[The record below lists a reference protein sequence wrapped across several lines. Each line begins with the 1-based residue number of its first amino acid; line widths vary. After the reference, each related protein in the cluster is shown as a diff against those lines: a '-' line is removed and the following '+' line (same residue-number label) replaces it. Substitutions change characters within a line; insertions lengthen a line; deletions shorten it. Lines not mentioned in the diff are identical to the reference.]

1 MASGA
6 PGVVSSSFGRV
17 ANFCFFR
24 EIQYI
29 YVDTHICMSTH
40 PYKYIYIYTNFM
52 STSENLSR
60 LDLEIYKVGKNWMKA
75 DWLGS
80 VPCIVSL
87 IYYTFC
93 LTACVNLTFVVAELC
108 FSN

>member
-1 MASGA
+1 MAAVAGLVDSGA
-6 PGVVSSSFGRV
+6 IVTAGGGHSSLILYILSVCGHLEPKNLQPQSMLVSLVNPTTFKQNWGLWPL
-17 ANFCFFR
+17 ND
-24 EIQYI
+24 Y
-29 YVDTHICMSTH
+29 
-40 PYKYIYIYTNFM
+40 
-52 STSENLSR
+52 
-60 LDLEIYKVGKNWMKA
+60 NWMKA